1 MKTYK
6 LLLATTLF
14 SLFFTSCFEDKD
26 DNPIN
31 TLEINNFV
39 YRGMDSY
46 YLYRDLVDDLIEDKA
61 NSTTFNNYLNG
72 FDSPEALFESLI
84 YDRQNTDKFSWIVD
98 DYIALEQQFDGI
110 TKSNGMEFGL
120 ERYVPGGNELYGIV
134 RFILPNTSA
143 ETNGLQRGDL
153 FNAVNGVQLTVNN
166 WRSLLS
172 QDNLTLN
179 LAEYNNNGTP
189 TIDDDSIDAT
199 ANTIELSAIQ
209 YVENPVFKTEI
220 LQVEGENVGYLMYN
234 GFVGNFDSAL
244 NTAFAEFKA
253 NNVQHL
259 VVDLRYNP
267 GGSVNSA
274 TLLGSLITGQFS
286 GQVFAKLNYNSIQQS
301 NNFDY
306 TFVSNSSGDV
316 LNILNLNKVY
326 VIATGAS
333 ASASE
338 MLINSLDA
346 YIEVLHVGT
355 LTVGKSQA
363 SITLYDSPNFTRTE
377 ADPRHTYAM
386 QPLVAI
392 TVNKND
398 SQVPAQ
404 GLTPFIEIEEQINNF
419 GVLGDENEPLLA
431 EALAHIAA
439 TNRMPNIQ
447 ESKKA
452 VSLFDSNDLLPH
464 SKEMYIER

>member
-1 MKTYK
+1 MVSFKLVGLCYYDERLSILLQTFKFNFKLSTFKLKKKTLYIMKTYK

-179 LAEYNNNGTP
+179 LAEYNN
-189 TIDDDSIDAT
+189 
-199 ANTIELSAIQ
+199 
-209 YVENPVFKTEI
+209 KW
-220 LQVEGENVGYLMYN
+220 
-234 GFVGNFDSAL
+234 
-244 NTAFAEFKA
+244 
-253 NNVQHL
+253 
-259 VVDLRYNP
+259 
-267 GGSVNSA
+267 
-274 TLLGSLITGQFS
+274 
-286 GQVFAKLNYNSIQQS
+286 
-301 NNFDY
+301 
-306 TFVSNSSGDV
+306 
-316 LNILNLNKVY
+316 NLY
-326 VIATGAS
+326 
-333 ASASE
+333 
-338 MLINSLDA
+338 
-346 YIEVLHVGT
+346 H
-355 LTVGKSQA
+355 
-363 SITLYDSPNFTRTE
+363 R
-377 ADPRHTYAM
+377 R
-386 QPLVAI
+386 
-392 TVNKND
+392 
-398 SQVPAQ
+398 
-404 GLTPFIEIEEQINNF
+404 
-419 GVLGDENEPLLA
+419 
-431 EALAHIAA
+431 
-439 TNRMPNIQ
+439 R
-447 ESKKA
+447 
-452 VSLFDSNDLLPH
+452 
-464 SKEMYIER
+464 